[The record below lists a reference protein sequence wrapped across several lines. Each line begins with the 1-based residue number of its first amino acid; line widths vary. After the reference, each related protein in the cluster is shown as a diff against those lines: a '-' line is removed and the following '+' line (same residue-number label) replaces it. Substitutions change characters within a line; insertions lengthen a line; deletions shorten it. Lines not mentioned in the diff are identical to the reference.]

1 MIISKTILIIKLINI
16 IVILS
21 GIFLLIFIFKKLP
34 AETSLK
40 LAKNL
45 YALIYTFSIVLLLIE
60 YFKFINVSTIV
71 SFILIN
77 LYMDLNVIISVIIIY
92 NIIKNNV
99 KCKNH

>member
-34 AETSLK
+34 VEASLK

-45 YALIYTFSIVLLLIE
+45 YVLIYTFSIVLLLIE

-77 LYMDLNVIISVIIIY
+77 LYMDLNVIVCVIIIY
-92 NIIKNNV
+92 NIIKNNA
-99 KCKNH
+99 KYKKH

>member
-34 AETSLK
+34 VETSLK

-45 YALIYTFSIVLLLIE
+45 YAILYTFSIVLLFIE
-60 YFKFINVSTIV
+60 YFKFTYTTIN
-71 SFILIN
+71 
-77 LYMDLNVIISVIIIY
+77 III
-92 NIIKNNV
+92 NNF
-99 KCKNH
+99 NRFIF